1 MLKISIEVNRNVFVS
16 YEDDPIVKCEF
27 NDFSDASLRAYG
39 ATIYFKT
46 ILLSGKVR
54 VNFFGQTRIAQ
65 RQEITMPRLEL
76 LGNLIL
82 ARLLT
87 SVEIAT

>member
-1 MLKISIEVNRNVFVS
+1 MSVMKMTSLSNVSLMISAMQVYALTEPQFTLKLFCYQGKFVS
-16 YEDDPIVKCEF
+16 ISLVK
-27 NDFSDASLRAYG
+27 
-39 ATIYFKT
+39 
-46 ILLSGKVR
+46 SG
-54 VNFFGQTRIAQ
+54 IAQ